1 MIGMN
6 LRQKRWVS
14 IVLLLILVTLS
25 VYVLYRSSKG
35 DLAPLLMV
43 VGLALINL
51 PWFQKFWKA
60 LSLRWKISSISIVS
74 CLFLFSCFLFNMH
87 KHYAR
92 IDDGMCI
99 LVLVSC
105 LVLWGLYALTSRGL
119 DALWFRITK
128 RQ

>member
-1 MIGMN
+1 MN

-14 IVLLLILVTLS
+14 LALLLIFVTLS
-25 VYVLYRSSKG
+25 VYVLYRSGKG

-43 VGLALINL
+43 VGLALINI

-60 LSLRWKISSISIVS
+60 LSLRWKIGSISIVS
-74 CLFLFSCFLFNMH
+74 GLFLFTCFLVNMH

-92 IDDGMCI
+92 IDDDMCV

-105 LVLWGLYALTSRGL
+105 FVLWAIYALMSRGL